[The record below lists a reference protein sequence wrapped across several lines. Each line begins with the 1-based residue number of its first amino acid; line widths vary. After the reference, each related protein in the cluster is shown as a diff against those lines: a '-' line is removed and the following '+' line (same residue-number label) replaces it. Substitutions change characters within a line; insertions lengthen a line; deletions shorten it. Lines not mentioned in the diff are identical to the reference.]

1 MLREPVREIHFHA
14 PGLRRYETSEYQP
27 DETTRFVAISVTGTA
42 CALACDHCRMKV
54 LQGMLPLPRRDGGLF
69 DLCAELA
76 ARGARGVLVSGG
88 CDRHGRVPLRPHLAD
103 LKRVRRELGLVVRV
117 HTGLLDE
124 ETAAG
129 LAEVG
134 VDGAMID
141 VIGADE
147 TIREVYHLDATV
159 ADYESALALLERYHI
174 PAVPHIVLGLHYG
187 RMLGEHTAL
196 EMVARHRLSLLVLV
210 VLTPLYGTP
219 MADVSPPS
227 PEEIGAFFR
236 HARARLPTVPIV
248 LGCARPLGPVKAV
261 IDRLAVDAGL
271 DGIAY
276 PAEGIVEYARGRG
289 LVPRFHDSCCG
300 VTW

>member
-14 PGLRRYETSEYQP
+14 PGLRRYETSEYRP

-42 CALACDHCRMKV
+42 CALACDHCQMKV
-54 LQGMLPLPRRDGGLF
+54 LQGMLPLPRREGGLF

-159 ADYESALALLERYHI
+159 ADYESPPPCWSATTSPRSPTSCWGCITAACSASTRPWRWW
-174 PAVPHIVLGLHYG
+174 PATGSASWYWW
-187 RMLGEHTAL
+187 
-196 EMVARHRLSLLVLV
+196 
-210 VLTPLYGTP
+210 Y
-219 MADVSPPS
+219 SPPC
-227 PEEIGAFFR
+227 AV
-236 HARARLPTVPIV
+236 HLWPT
-248 LGCARPLGPVKAV
+248 
-261 IDRLAVDAGL
+261 
-271 DGIAY
+271 
-276 PAEGIVEYARGRG
+276 
-289 LVPRFHDSCCG
+289 
-300 VTW
+300 